1 MNIKS
6 AQYTSNDEGKNTAI
20 KIIID
25 EQEMFVPISE
35 GNRHYDAILEWS
47 KEDGNT
53 IQEAD

>member
-35 GNRHYDAILEWS
+35 GNRHYAAILEWAE
-47 KEDGNT
+47 EDGNE
-53 IQEAD
+53 IQAAE